1 MNKKG
6 HLMVGLLVCS
16 LFIFLANLLFDWY
29 FFDIK
34 SIAIYIIIILIYCLM
49 PDIDSK
55 SSTIVWFF
63 IPLSIIGM
71 AYGYYTQNNI
81 IMISFFSL
89 LVITFISASWMP
101 HRGFIHSILFG
112 IVVSAPLFYFFSYQ
126 ESILGFIAF
135 YSHLIADEEYFKII

>member
-6 HLMVGLLVCS
+6 HLIVGLLVCVF
-16 LFIFLANLLFDWY
+16 FIVSANLLLQWY

-34 SIAIYIIIILIYCLM
+34 SIAIYAAIILIYCLM
-49 PDIDSK
+49 PDMDSK

-63 IPLSIIGM
+63 IPLSIVGM
-71 AYGYYTQNNI
+71 AYGYYAKDNI

-89 LVITFISASWMP
+89 LVITFIAASWMP

-112 IVVSAPLFYFFSYQ
+112 IVVSAPLLYFFSR
-126 ESILGFIAF
+126 EEAILGFIAF
-135 YSHLIADEEYFKII
+135 YSHLMADKEYFKII